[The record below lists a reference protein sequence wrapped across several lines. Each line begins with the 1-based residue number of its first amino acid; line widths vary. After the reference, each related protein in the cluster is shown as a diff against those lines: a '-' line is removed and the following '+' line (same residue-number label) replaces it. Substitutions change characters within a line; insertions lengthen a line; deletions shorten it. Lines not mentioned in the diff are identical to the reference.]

1 MFTALNVSNMITA
14 GLNLEFGNIRKL
26 LSFRKRSKENSS
38 DLCPQI

>member
-1 MFTALNVSNMITA
+1 MFTALNVSNMIIA

-26 LSFRKRSKENSS
+26 LSFGKKSKENSN